1 MFHEWKHSCIK
12 NHCKGKQKI
21 RISKKR
27 VCFFQNR
34 LLIILWLKRLLF
46 AFFHLGFQIGKYIK
60 VAQ

>member
-21 RISKKR
+21 SISKKR
-27 VCFFQNR
+27 VCLLKNRLIIILWSNR
-34 LLIILWLKRLLF
+34 LLFSFI
-46 AFFHLGFQIGKYIK
+46 HLGFQIGKYIK